1 MNRLIGYA
9 GLIFLVI
16 GSMAEAATVMVT
28 GANRGIGL
36 EFARQY
42 ADKGWMVFA
51 THRRTNIPESLAS
64 LKAQYP
70 DLVRIE
76 TLDVKDHTG
85 IDALAKN
92 LEGVPIDLIVHNAGI
107 SGGGSAIQQ
116 FGKLDYSTFQGVMD
130 INVAGPL
137 KISEAF
143 LDHVA
148 ASESKMIFTVTS
160 SQGSIGSVNRPG
172 LFYYRASKSAVNMV
186 MRNLAQH
193 PKVTENAILI
203 GLVAPG
209 ATDTDFMAEVRG
221 RMPLGD
227 PKERVAGMIRQIENY
242 PRDGS
247 TPSFEW
253 DGEEIPW

>member
-116 FGKLDYSTFQGVMD
+116 FGKLDYSTF
-130 INVAGPL
+130 
-137 KISEAF
+137 
-143 LDHVA
+143 
-148 ASESKMIFTVTS
+148 
-160 SQGSIGSVNRPG
+160 
-172 LFYYRASKSAVNMV
+172 
-186 MRNLAQH
+186 
-193 PKVTENAILI
+193 
-203 GLVAPG
+203 
-209 ATDTDFMAEVRG
+209 
-221 RMPLGD
+221 
-227 PKERVAGMIRQIENY
+227 
-242 PRDGS
+242 
-247 TPSFEW
+247 
-253 DGEEIPW
+253 